1 MIHLWNGDKT
11 FREWALLGNCI
22 VSKLNVSSINTI
34 PAKYPCTSSD
44 VAENRYSMLISL
56 NKSVYT
62 IYNTIKVVHNSSK
75 AAKLN
80 TDEFVSL
87 QSVPQLSLGV
97 REVLPINLEPDGK
110 KCFELDKL
118 IEEKFSFLLFHIKC
132 LWSDIYLYHRFNL
145 YISRD
150 STSKK
155 LLSC

>member
-1 MIHLWNGDKT
+1 M
-11 FREWALLGNCI
+11 
-22 VSKLNVSSINTI
+22 SSINTI
-34 PAKYPCTSSD
+34 PAKHPCSSSD

-97 REVLPINLEPDGK
+97 REVLPLNLESDGK
-110 KCFELDKL
+110 SFFELDKL
-118 IEEKFSFLLFHIKC
+118 IQENLCFLLFHIKC
-132 LWSDIYLYHRFNL
+132 L
-145 YISRD
+145 
-150 STSKK
+150 
-155 LLSC
+155 